1 MLLHYREQH
10 QIISIKEKE
19 VFHIEE
25 RKCFVFLLSILS
37 RYIKSFPKINMKEQE
52 ERERER
58 GNEWR

>member
-37 RYIKSFPKINMKEQE
+37 IVWFHDTLNHFQK
-52 ERERER
+52 
-58 GNEWR
+58 